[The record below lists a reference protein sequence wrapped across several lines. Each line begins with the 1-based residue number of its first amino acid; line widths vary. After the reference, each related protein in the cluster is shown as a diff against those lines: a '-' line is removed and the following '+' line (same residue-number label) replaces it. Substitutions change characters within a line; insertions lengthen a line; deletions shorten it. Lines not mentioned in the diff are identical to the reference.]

1 MSKRP
6 SDATN
11 SEMSEPVEEDNVVVV
26 VVVSVSVT
34 EKEGEGE
41 GEEGDD
47 EVASLSSDLKPDQ

>member
-1 MSKRP
+1 
-6 SDATN
+6 
-11 SEMSEPVEEDNVVVV
+11 MSEPVEEDNVVVV

-47 EVASLSSDLKPDQ
+47 EVASLSSDLKLDQ